1 MTFILSRNE
10 VVAKG
15 IYNVLPNG
23 NLKDK
28 GFIYWQTYFHRDS
41 QTADE
46 SATVHRKS
54 MTGKNLQVG
63 VGARRLWGFTLV
75 HRSVGGRKTDSMS
88 NSFVEGVAYYS
99 TPTSGAAN
107 ISKKMTRHHNS
118 GILGPVESG
127 EYTSFLL
134 VLIALGDTVSFGNGS
149 YSLEPNSS

>member
-1 MTFILSRNE
+1 MRLWLMAFTMCCQMETWKIKVSFIDKHIFTETHRLPMSRP
-10 VVAKG
+10 KC
-15 IYNVLPNG
+15 
-23 NLKDK
+23 
-28 GFIYWQTYFHRDS
+28 
-41 QTADE
+41 
-46 SATVHRKS
+46 

-63 VGARRLWGFTLV
+63 VGAGRLWGFTLA
-75 HRSVGGRKTDSMS
+75 HRSVGGGKTDSMS

-134 VLIALGDTVSFGNGS
+134 VLIALGDAVSFGNGS